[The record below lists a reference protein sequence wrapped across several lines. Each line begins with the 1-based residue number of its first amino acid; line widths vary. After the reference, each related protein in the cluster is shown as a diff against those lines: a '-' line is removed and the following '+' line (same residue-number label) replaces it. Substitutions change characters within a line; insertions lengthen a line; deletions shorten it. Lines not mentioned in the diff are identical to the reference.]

1 MENSTIKICLRGTFF
16 FFFLII
22 LSSVIVYLAPDFGEE
37 TLATR
42 FLTDCT
48 VSVREFGQD
57 KDNQDK
63 KKKKKWFRCGSCGS
77 LMSFCYAVGGIQPH
91 VTTV

>member
-1 MENSTIKICLRGTFF
+1 M
-16 FFFLII
+16 
-22 LSSVIVYLAPDFGEE
+22 IVYLAPDFGEE

-63 KKKKKWFRCGSCGS
+63 KKRRSGSDV
-77 LMSFCYAVGGIQPH
+77 AH
-91 VTTV
+91 VVL